1 LISKLKF
8 VCEFEEGRFL
18 GEKWNFEKKSF
29 NVDVLACVGG

>member
-1 LISKLKF
+1 VNLKK
-8 VCEFEEGRFL
+8 VGFL